1 MSAQSGLSLSMKL
14 RLKRFALNNQVTVAD
29 TFVLL
34 VKGVHF
40 NV

>member
-1 MSAQSGLSLSMKL
+1 MKL

-40 NV
+40 NVRNGRNGFLY